1 MKQRLSFLSLICAG
15 TFLLTTSSAAQ
26 APGGGPPAGQSTP
39 PMSETRPGMNN
50 PTTDSAT
57 TAMPSKVDDKKFVQD
72 AAIGGLTE
80 LELGKLALQKASS
93 NDVKEFA
100 QKMIDDH
107 TKANETLKQVA
118 TREKIDVP
126 ESLDS
131 KHQSR
136 IDKLAK
142 LSGDQFDKA
151 YVKDQLKDHQADVGT
166 FTAEAQNGSVPN
178 VKLFASS
185 TLPTLQQ
192 HLELVKN
199 LQKSEKKSP
208 KQTKSTS

>member
-1 MKQRLSFLSLICAG
+1 MKHRLSFLTLICAG
-15 TFLLTTSSAAQ
+15 TLLLTTSGAAQ

-39 PMSETRPGMNN
+39 PMSETRPGANN
-50 PTTDSAT
+50 PMDTAT
-57 TAMPSKVDDKKFVQD
+57 TSKPSKVDDKKFIQE

-80 LELGKLALQKASS
+80 VELGKLALQKASS

-118 TREKIDVP
+118 AQEKIDIP
-126 ESLDS
+126 ASLDS

-151 YVKDQLKDHQADVGT
+151 YVKDQLKDHQDDVGK

-178 VKLFASS
+178 VKSFASS

-192 HLELVKN
+192 HLELIKN
-199 LQKSEKKSP
+199 LHKSEKETA
-208 KQTKSTS
+208 KQPKSTS